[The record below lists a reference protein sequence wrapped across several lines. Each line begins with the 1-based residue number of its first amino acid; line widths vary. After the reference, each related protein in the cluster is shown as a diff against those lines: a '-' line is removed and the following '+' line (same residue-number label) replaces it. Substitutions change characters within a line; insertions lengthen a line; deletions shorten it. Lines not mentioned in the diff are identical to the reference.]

1 MSDFLKKYVNT
12 YRVKAH
18 YDLET
23 NDFPRGYDGNID
35 DTFDDYYIPCQ
46 KGGEIKHISYT
57 GNLAYYNE
65 KVSAVYKILK
75 DLIKHELGIEAV
87 TRTDVDKN
95 INKLKLVYNI
105 DLMDGEGWFEFKA
118 ENMPTLAKFLK
129 PYTSGKSISP
139 LSPKNLPKAAYEI
152 PAKDMNAYKKLI
164 NSISD
169 ETVAKMR
176 TINEINSNFKQD
188 ILDKGFLTE
197 QRKMALGFREYI
209 HAKGLWGEYI
219 DYIKKAI

>member
-18 YDLET
+18 YDKET
-23 NDFPRGYDGNID
+23 NDFPRSYDGNID

-57 GNLAYYNE
+57 SNLAYYNE
-65 KVSAVYKILK
+65 KISSVYKILK
-75 DLIKHELGIEAV
+75 DLIKHELGVEAA
-87 TRTDVDKN
+87 TRADVDKN

-129 PYTSGKSISP
+129 PYTNGKSISP

-169 ETVAKMR
+169 ETVVKMR